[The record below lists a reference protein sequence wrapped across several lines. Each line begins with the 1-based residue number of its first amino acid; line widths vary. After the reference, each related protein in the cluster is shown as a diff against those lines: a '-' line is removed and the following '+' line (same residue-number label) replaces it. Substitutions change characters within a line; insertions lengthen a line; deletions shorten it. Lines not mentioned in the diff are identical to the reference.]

1 MNVTSEYF
9 SDKKANA
16 NKQFNHFTGVDE
28 NCQAF
33 NNKNMWDLDQANSFS
48 GFKKGSN
55 GSGFN
60 NTCGNSFSGNKT
72 IDQTLNAAGTSDG
85 VCGDGVNVCP
95 SGEMCVDG
103 RCQPARRG
111 RLNSQ
116 VNRKSRRTSQDRIS
130 VNPVRGNAPNTM
142 GKQSLDCTPP
152 SVECVLNGYRDCYPS
167 HKCNGGAM
175 AAQMKN
181 VSGRTSRRGSADRIS
196 NKPVMGTAIKSSFS
210 AAEKVFPYGTGNNFG
225 GEASARCGLDR

>member
-9 SDKKANA
+9 SAKKDNV

-111 RLNSQ
+111 GLNSQ

-130 VNPVRGNAPNTM
+130 
-142 GKQSLDCTPP
+142 
-152 SVECVLNGYRDCYPS
+152 
-167 HKCNGGAM
+167 
-175 AAQMKN
+175 
-181 VSGRTSRRGSADRIS
+181 
-196 NKPVMGTAIKSSFS
+196 NKPVMGTPRKSSFS

>member
-33 NNKNMWDLDQANSFS
+33 NNKNMWDLDQENSFS
-48 GFKKGSN
+48 GFKKEGN
-55 GSGFN
+55 DSGFN

-72 IDQTLNAAGTSDG
+72 IDQTLNAAGGRKRHTKRGGAATSG
-85 VCGDGVNVCP
+85 ARAARVGGGAPPIAAKQKQVV
-95 SGEMCVDG
+95 GG
-103 RCQPARRG
+103 R
-111 RLNSQ
+111 
-116 VNRKSRRTSQDRIS
+116 
-130 VNPVRGNAPNTM
+130 
-142 GKQSLDCTPP
+142 DCTPP
-152 SVECVLNGYRDCYPS
+152 KVWCQVGDYHGCNPS
-167 HKCNGGAM
+167 HKCNGGRV
-175 AAQMKN
+175 AQMNPMKN